1 MAMRAAWALVLAVG
15 MGLGGA
21 VPAQAA
27 DKAPANPALEAV
39 LAGDPPFQPQN
50 LRLVDVPAPAGPA
63 ISLFNG
69 RDLNDWD
76 AWLGYPDPARTY
88 LAQPGQTPIGA
99 DKAAIAKIFHV
110 VMEEGEPAIF
120 ITGQTWGGIVNG
132 GDHANYH
139 LRLEYKWGKTRYA
152 PRLDLPWNNGLL
164 YHSHGAPGAVYG
176 TWMAAAEFEIMLGSV
191 GMVVPVGPN
200 VTAVTEVGR
209 DRTLID
215 PQRRYMMGG
224 RAVTVRQPAW
234 NVEAGSN
241 AERPVGEWNVL
252 DLYVLGDQAVHVVNG
267 VPVMVVRDLRM
278 REGEGWSPLTHGRI
292 QLQSEGAETY
302 FRRITLEPITSLPKV
317 VPQG

>member
-15 MGLGGA
+15 MGMGGA
-21 VPAQAA
+21 APARAA
-27 DKAPANPALEAV
+27 DKAADNPALEAV
-39 LAGDPPFQPQN
+39 LAGDPPFQPQS

-63 ISLFNG
+63 VSLFNG

-88 LAQPGQTPIGA
+88 LAQPGQSPIGA

-110 VMEEGEPAIF
+110 VTEEGEPAIF
-120 ITGQTWGGIVNG
+120 ITGQTWGGIVNR

-200 VTAVTEVGR
+200 VTAMTEVGR
-209 DRTLID
+209 DRALID

-224 RAVTVRQPAW
+224 RAVTVQQPAW

-241 AERPVGEWNVL
+241 AEKPVGEWNVL
-252 DLYVLGDQAVHVVNG
+252 DLYVVGDQAVHVVNG

-278 REGEGWSPLTHGRI
+278 REGAGWMPLTHGRI

-302 FRRITLEPITSLPKV
+302 FRRITLEPITRLPRV
-317 VPQG
+317 VQD